1 MLIGMSWKNLGKVG
15 MTYNAWKFFRVIA
28 IEVTLLKRAEA
39 FIPLVA
45 VPILW

>member
-1 MLIGMSWKNLGKVG
+1 MSWENLGKVG
-15 MTYNAWKFFRVIA
+15 MTYNAWEVFWVST

-39 FIPLVA
+39 FIPLTA